1 MGAGPLALTPLKLG
15 PLPMCP
21 GMYGQFN
28 LTDHISFLTWGNKIE
43 LSVSFKG
50 NDSVV
55 IHKSIEGQMVGE
67 DSVL

>member
-1 MGAGPLALTPLKLG
+1 
-15 PLPMCP
+15 MCP

-55 IHKSIEGQMVGE
+55 IHESIEGQMVGE